1 MKKIV
6 NKILLARHKFMPER
20 DLWQPGFTCS
30 ACEPFTK
37 NKERIQKCKEIGDSL
52 YIYPNKLDK
61 ASFQNDMAYGDFKD
75 LTRKTAS
82 QNILHDTAFNMMYI
96 NAVLHQ
102 WFINFLIK
110 KLLVNIENYNIS
122 NKTLTGNY
130 TNQLLESF
138 RKKTK
143 VHLSFTTNIWNDDLV
158 TMQLIS
164 KLNIGFR
171 FPLCIIYI
179 FSKYAWAIP
188 LKDKKE
194 ILLLMLFKK
203 F

>member
-1 MKKIV
+1 
-6 NKILLARHKFMPER
+6 
-20 DLWQPGFTCS
+20 
-30 ACEPFTK
+30 
-37 NKERIQKCKEIGDSL
+37 
-52 YIYPNKLDK
+52 
-61 ASFQNDMAYGDFKD
+61 
-75 LTRKTAS
+75 
-82 QNILHDTAFNMMYI
+82 MYI

-143 VHLSFTTNIWNDDLV
+143 VHLSFTTNIWNADLV

-171 FPLCIIYI
+171 FPLCITYI

-194 ILLLMLFKK
+194 ILLLMLFKR

>member
-1 MKKIV
+1 
-6 NKILLARHKFMPER
+6 
-20 DLWQPGFTCS
+20 
-30 ACEPFTK
+30 
-37 NKERIQKCKEIGDSL
+37 
-52 YIYPNKLDK
+52 
-61 ASFQNDMAYGDFKD
+61 MAYGDFKD

-143 VHLSFTTNIWNDDLV
+143 VHLSFSTNIWNDDLV